1 MKKFGLLLVFAT
13 SLSCFGQLVRPT
25 VYIEPQQGFETYLAA
40 AISKK
45 NVPVDVV
52 ADQTRA
58 IYVLK
63 AAPVEIKTE
72 STGGKIARCLFAY
85 CAGIEDKGNVSVQLI
100 ETGSSKVIWAYS
112 VNKQKGGSKNSQS
125 MAEAVAKHL
134 KEFVDHNAGK
144 ENLAAGVPE
153 TETAQLETQRNAD
166 SGQVEPHLESASAT
180 PASVI
185 VKSTPAGADI
195 NVDGKYVG
203 STPSTVQIAPGDHQ
217 ISIEKEGL
225 TPWQRTMTVS
235 AGGNSTIDATL
246 GVPEAPKTEQAQAED
261 KTVNLAQPDSLG
273 ESAKRARQRRA
284 CLDLAKDNPS
294 VTCN

>member
-1 MKKFGLLLVFAT
+1 MKKFALLLVFG
-13 SLSCFGQLVRPT
+13 SSIWCFGQQARPT
-25 VYIEPQQGFETYLAA
+25 IYVEPQQGFETYLAA

-45 NVPVDVV
+45 SVAVDVV
-52 ADQTRA
+52 NDQARA
-58 IYVLK
+58 NYVLK
-63 AAPVEIKTE
+63 AAPVEIKSE

-100 ETGSSKVIWAYS
+100 ETSSSKVIWAYS

-144 ENLAAGVPE
+144 ESLAAATSE
-153 TETAQLETQRNAD
+153 TTTAQAD
-166 SGQVEPHLESASAT
+166 TDPSADNGQAESHLEPRYAT
-180 PASVI
+180 PANVVI
-185 VKSTPAGADI
+185 KSTPAGADI
-195 NVDGKYVG
+195 DVDGKYVG
-203 STPSTVQIAPGDHQ
+203 STPSTVQIAPGDHD

-235 AGGNSTIDATL
+235 AGGNSSIDATL
-246 GVPEAPKTEQAQAED
+246 GVPEAPTTQPVQAETQ
-261 KTVNLAQPDSLG
+261 TVVMTQPDSLG
-273 ESAKRARQRRA
+273 EAAKRAKQHKA
-284 CLDLAKDNPS
+284 CMDLAKDNPS

>member
-1 MKKFGLLLVFAT
+1 MKKFALLLVFGT
-13 SLSCFGQLVRPT
+13 SLSCFGQQSRPAI
-25 VYIEPQQGFETYLAA
+25 YIEPQQGFETYLAA

-45 NVPVDVV
+45 SVAVDVV
-52 ADQTRA
+52 NDQARA
-58 IYVLK
+58 TFVLK
-63 AAPVEIKTE
+63 AAPVEIKSE

-100 ETGSSKVIWAYS
+100 ETGSTKIIWAYS

-144 ENLAAGVPE
+144 ESLAAE
-153 TETAQLETQRNAD
+153 TTETASAQMETAPNAN
-166 SGQVEPHLESASAT
+166 SPQPESNVESASAT
-180 PASVI
+180 PSSVI

-195 NVDGKYVG
+195 DVDGKYVG
-203 STPSTVQIAPGDHQ
+203 STPSTIQIVPGDHE

-235 AGGNSTIDATL
+235 AGGSSTIDATL
-246 GVPEAPKTEQAQAED
+246 SAPEAPKTEQAQAESQPA
-261 KTVNLAQPDSLG
+261 NLAQPDSLG
-273 ESAKRARQRRA
+273 DSAKRAKQHKA